1 MTKVKDRAT
10 LSIVYKSLSSLIA
23 YSRNSRTHSDEQV
36 SQIIASISEY
46 GWTNPIL
53 IDENEEVIAGH
64 GRLLAAERLHVDEVP
79 TITLSGLSE
88 QQKKAYRLADNKLPL
103 NAGWDEELLKL
114 ELSDLLDGGFDIE
127 LTGFNQSEIDELFS
141 IDTDLPPGESKA
153 GNLTEKFL
161 VPPFSVLNAREGWW
175 QERKRSWIALG
186 IQSESGRDSELLFN
200 KSSQSGAVYD
210 KKNAYEAKV
219 GKSVSWDEFFQAH
232 PDLQTLPT
240 TSIFDPVICELAY
253 RWFSPESGVVVD
265 PFAGGSVRGIVAAK
279 LGRQYLGCDLR
290 SEQVE
295 ANRQQ
300 WAQIDSDGGAAPH
313 WHCGD
318 SRDIHQH
325 FKGAQADF
333 LFSCPP
339 YADLEVYSDD
349 PADISTLNYP
359 EFVIAYRQIIKNALS
374 LLKEDRFAC
383 FVVGEVRDAKGI
395 YRNFVSDTVLAFCDA
410 GAAYYNEA
418 ILVTQA
424 GSLPVRAGKMF
435 SASRKLGKTHQNVLV
450 FVKGD
455 PRKAVE
461 ACGVVDVTDIFPDE
475 PD

>member
-1 MTKVKDRAT
+1 MTKGKNQST
-10 LSIVYKSLSSLIA
+10 LSIVYKTRESLMA
-23 YSRNSRTHSDEQV
+23 YARNARTHSEEQV
-36 SQIIASISEY
+36 RQIVASISEY
-46 GWTNPIL
+46 GWTNPVL

-64 GRLLAAERLHVDEVP
+64 GRLLAAEQLFVDEVP

-103 NAGWDEELLKL
+103 NAGWDDELLKL
-114 ELSDLLDGGFDIE
+114 ELSDLLDSGFDID
-127 LTGFNQSEIDELFS
+127 LTGFSQAEIDEIFTVVDVL
-141 IDTDLPPGESKA
+141 PGESKA

-175 QERKRSWIALG
+175 QDRKKNWIALG
-186 IQSESGRDSELLFN
+186 IQSESGREDELLFS
-200 KSSQSGAVYD
+200 KSTQSGAIYG
-210 KKNAYEAKV
+210 KKNAYEAKIGRV
-219 GKSVSWDEFFQAH
+219 VSWDEFFQAH

-240 TSIFDPVICELAY
+240 TSIFDPVMCELAY
-253 RWFSPESGVVVD
+253 RWFSPEGGTVID
-265 PFAGGSVRGIVAAK
+265 PFAGGSVRGVVAAK